1 MSLRKDFIGFS
12 SSFSRSLPLDTLCTL
27 TGQHFIIP
35 FYHVVSDEACPH
47 IDRLYS
53 FKNTKQFEQDID
65 YLALHYQPIAGAQL
79 PDVLSGKYK
88 GKKIMLLTFDDGL
101 RQMHDTVAPI
111 LLRKGIPAVF
121 FLNSGFIDNKA
132 LMFRYKASLA
142 LNKNAELFKA
152 AINARNETALKTVIA
167 DEMDADFESFLK
179 DYKPYMNSEQIRSL
193 IAQGFSIGSHSCSHP
208 YYADLSLTEQIS
220 QTLDCLDILQKEFQ
234 IKEKLFA
241 FPFTDHGVSK
251 NFFEQILDSGK
262 IDFSFGGAGI
272 KKDIHPHQFQ
282 RVPMEGWGATA
293 EQIIKSEYLYY
304 LLRAPLFRNTI
315 RRN

>member
-1 MSLRKDFIGFS
+1 M
-12 SSFSRSLPLDTLCTL
+12 LCTL

-47 IDRLYS
+47 IDKLYS

-65 YLALHYQPIAGAQL
+65 YLAAHYQPIAAAQL
-79 PDVLSGKYK
+79 PDVLAGKYK

-101 RQMHDTVAPI
+101 RQMYDTVAPI

-121 FLNSGFIDNKA
+121 FLNSDFTDNKA

-142 LNKNAELFKA
+142 LNKDAELYKA
-152 AINARNETALKTVIA
+152 AIHARNEAALKAVIA
-167 DEMDADFESFLK
+167 NEMDADFERFLK
-179 DYKPYMNSEQIRSL
+179 DYKPYMTSEQVSSL
-193 IAQGFSIGSHSCSHP
+193 ISQGFSIGSHSCSHP
-208 YYADLSLTEQIS
+208 YYEDLSIEKQVS
-220 QTLDCLDILQKEFQ
+220 QTVDCLDVLQKDFQ

-272 KKDIHPHQFQ
+272 KKDIHPRQFQ
-282 RVPMEGWGATA
+282 RIPMEGWGATA

-315 RRN
+315 KRN